1 MSLYSFFYSYYLL
14 CRRLSIKKKGLV
26 CVSGTLDVNLL
37 KGLSRFFP
45 SSLPFGSLAST
56 SCVLLMFTEGWLTMR
71 EAVSLSICMF
81 CLETFHVGH
90 HVFMCFRV
98 LLLTVMKSIACLM
111 QTNFVACSCV
121 GVGFIIWSD
130 VSMKHDKWG
139 DYFDYSIPTETNGLA
154 LYLDPFEE

>member
-1 MSLYSFFYSYYLL
+1 MVIDESVSFFLFIL
-14 CRRLSIKKKGLV
+14 FVMPPALNKKEGFGV

-37 KGLSRFFP
+37 KGLSKFFP

-98 LLLTVMKSIACLM
+98 LLFTVMKSIACLM

-121 GVGFIIWSD
+121 GVGFII
-130 VSMKHDKWG
+130 
-139 DYFDYSIPTETNGLA
+139 
-154 LYLDPFEE
+154 